1 MTMFLT
7 AFVIFFILLFAGVPI
22 AFSMGLGSLIGLM
35 ADGSANLSVV
45 AQRLFSGV
53 NSFSLMAIPFFML
66 SGELMLKGGISR
78 RLVDFAHSLIGHLTG
93 GLGMVDILT
102 SVIFAGISGS
112 AAADTAAVGSIMIE
126 PMKDR
131 GYPGGLAAVIQAT
144 AGSLGPIIPP
154 SLTMII
160 YCSLTNLSIGECF
173 MAGVLPGL
181 VIGIGCLLITYF
193 YAKKLGIKGER
204 RATGKEIW
212 EATKKAALALVMP
225 LIIIGGIVGG
235 IFTATE
241 AGAIAVLY
249 ALVVGMFVFKEFTWK
264 DLPKIFVDAAAS
276 SAMCLLIVAAAN
288 VFSWLVAY
296 AKIPT
301 IIVNFLVSMTDN
313 KYIIMI
319 LLVIFLLIV
328 GMFIETLSATIIVA
342 PILMPVAAQYGIDP
356 VQFALVMVITLVYA
370 GVTPPV
376 GGVLFI
382 TMGIAKVKM
391 KETLKYLP
399 PYLGVVCVSLLLL
412 IFFPKISLFLPHLLF
427 KG

>member
-1 MTMFLT
+1 MTMFVT

-22 AFSMGLGSLIGLM
+22 AFSMGFGSLIGLM
-35 ADGSANLSVV
+35 VDGTNLSVV

-181 VIGIGCLLITYF
+181 VIGVGCLVITYF

-204 RATGKEIW
+204 RATWGEIW
-212 EATKKAALALVMP
+212 KAFKKAALALVMP

-235 IFTATE
+235 FFTATE

-249 ALVVGMFVFKEFTWK
+249 ALLIGMFVFKEFTWR
-264 DLPKIFVDAAAS
+264 DLPKIFVDSAAS

-301 IIVNFLVSMTDN
+301 IIVDFLVSLTSN
-313 KYIIMI
+313 KYVIMI

-356 VQFALVMVITLVYA
+356 IQFALVMIITLVYA

-399 PYLGVVCVSLLLL
+399 PYLGVVCISLLLL
-412 IFFPKISLFLPHLLF
+412 IFFPKISLFLPNLLF
-427 KG
+427 

>member
-1 MTMFLT
+1 MTMFLV
-7 AFVIFFILLFAGVPI
+7 AFVIFFIFLFMGVPI
-22 AFSMGLGSLIGLM
+22 AFSMGLGSIFGLL
-35 ADGSANLSVV
+35 AGGTGLNVV

-78 RLVDFAHSLIGHLTG
+78 RLVDFAHALIGHVTG

-102 SVIFAGISGS
+102 SCIFAGISGS

-154 SLTMII
+154 SLTMIL

-173 MAGVLPGL
+173 MAGVVPGL
-181 VIGIGCLLITYF
+181 VIGVGCLLATYF
-193 YAKKLGIKGER
+193 YAKKLGIRGDK
-204 RATGKEIW
+204 RASLKEIW
-212 EATKKAALALVMP
+212 KAFKSAALALVMP

-235 IFTATE
+235 VFTATE

-249 ALVVGMFVFKEFTWK
+249 ALVVGMFVYREFTWK
-264 DLPKIFVDAAAS
+264 DLPRIFIDAAAS

-288 VFSWLVAY
+288 LFSWLVAY
-296 AKIPT
+296 AKVPT
-301 IIVNFLVSMTDN
+301 IIVNFLVSMTSN

-342 PILMPVAAQYGIDP
+342 PILMPVAAQFGIDP
-356 VQFALVMVITLVYA
+356 VQFAMIMVITLVYA

-399 PYLGVVCVSLLLL
+399 VYLGVVCISLLIL
-412 IFFPKISLFLPHLLF
+412 IFIPQLSLFLPRLLF
-427 KG
+427 

>member
-1 MTMFLT
+1 MTMFMM
-7 AFVIFFILLFAGVPI
+7 AFVVFFVFLFMGVPI
-22 AFSMGLGSLIGLM
+22 AFAMGLGSVIAIFAEGMSLT
-35 ADGSANLSVV
+35 VV
-45 AQRLFSGV
+45 AQRMFAGV

-78 RLVDFAHSLIGHLTG
+78 RLVDFAHALIGHLTG

-112 AAADTAAVGSIMIE
+112 AAADTAAVGAIMIE
-126 PMKDR
+126 PMKER

-181 VIGIGCLLITYF
+181 VIGIGCLAITYF

-204 RATGKEIW
+204 RATMGEIW
-212 EATKKAALALVMP
+212 QAFKKAALALVMP

-249 ALVVGMFVFKEFTWK
+249 ALVIGMFVFKEFTWK
-264 DLPKIFVDAAAS
+264 DLPKIFVDSAAS

-288 VFSWLVAY
+288 VFSWIVAF
-296 AKIPT
+296 AKVPT
-301 IIVNFLVSMTDN
+301 IIVNFLVSLTNN

-356 VQFALVMVITLVYA
+356 VQFALIMVITLVYA

-412 IFFPKISLFLPHLLF
+412 IFFPKISLFLPNLLF
-427 KG
+427 

>member
-1 MTMFLT
+1 MTLFLT
-7 AFVIFFILLFAGVPI
+7 AFLIFFVFLFAGVPI
-22 AFSMGLGSLIGLM
+22 AFSMGLGSLIGLLV
-35 ADGSANLSVV
+35 DGQNLSVV

-78 RLVDFAHSLIGHLTG
+78 RLVDFAHALIGHLTG

-126 PMKDR
+126 PMKER

-154 SLTMII
+154 SLTMIL

-181 VIGIGCLLITYF
+181 VIGIGCLVITF
-193 YAKKLGIKGER
+193 LYAKKLGIKGDR
-204 RATGKEIW
+204 RATLAEVW
-212 EATKKAALALVMP
+212 KAFKDAVLALVMP

-249 ALVVGMFVFKEFTWK
+249 ALVIGLFVFREFGVK
-264 DLPKIFVDAAAS
+264 DLPGILVDSASS

-296 AKIPT
+296 AKVPT
-301 IIVNFLVSMTDN
+301 IIVSFLVSITSN
-313 KYIIMI
+313 KYVIMI

-391 KETLKYLP
+391 KDTLRYLP
-399 PYLGVVCVSLLLL
+399 AYLGVVCISLILL
-412 IFFPKISLFLPHLLF
+412 IFFPDISLFLPRLLF
-427 KG
+427 S